1 MARTPRPGRPVRGSQ
16 TGRPIMALLDLLG
29 RRWALRV
36 IWELRASRLSFR
48 ALQEAC
54 GGVSPTV
61 LNERLRELRE
71 SGLLDSA
78 GALGYGLTPL
88 GRELIEQVLP
98 LVAWSA
104 RWAAAVTRARGTPR
118 SSR

>member
-1 MARTPRPGRPVRGSQ
+1 
-16 TGRPIMALLDLLG
+16 MALMDLLG

-36 IWELRASRLSFR
+36 IWELREGRLTFR

-54 GGVSPTV
+54 DGVSPTV

-71 SGLLDSA
+71 SGLVDSA
-78 GALGYGLTPL
+78 GARGYGLT
-88 GRELIEQVLP
+88 GRGRDLIEQFLP

-104 RWAAAVTRARGTPR
+104 RWAAALTRARGTPR

>member
-1 MARTPRPGRPVRGSQ
+1 MARTPRPGRAVRGSR

-36 IWELRASRLSFR
+36 VWELREGRLTFR

-54 GGVSPTV
+54 GGISPSV

-71 SGLLDSA
+71 SGLLDSM
-78 GALGYGLTPL
+78 GTDGYGLTAL
-88 GRELIEQVLP
+88 GRDLIEQVLP
-98 LVAWSA
+98 LVAWSTK
-104 RWAAAVTRARGTPR
+104 WAAAITRGRGTPR
-118 SSR
+118 PSR